1 MLNRKELKDLIS
13 HKMSLE
19 AKTLFPEDYSNQD
32 SQNSLGTCSRDSLDN
47 IGPDCL
53 HEPPVTNQ
61 QTFAASKKAY
71 LEWLG
76 RQWSHDTDCLHVL
89 PVTNQQTFAASKN
102 AYMEWLGRQW
112 SHDTVGTSSKEA
124 LTETREEQASVVN
137 PNYSPLDTDFTFD
150 SGDPYT
156 GNAGNESPSQL
167 QESENIPEHCK
178 KTVKQS
184 GDYQP
189 NTQVNDLCLKDSAD
203 SQPLEDSGAGRA
215 ENSSMDFKQVR
226 SDLKLQFT
234 CETEGT
240 SRAHSS
246 PGDKSAV
253 PLQQFRGESVDQG
266 RSVTGSVAPTEQV
279 SRSLH
284 ESASVARPSG
294 EPTFAPRELSL
305 DPRRSLRV
313 DEEKNSEATSEA
325 DYRKELAKR
334 ALKLLKR
341 YVVPAVLVLVAIVI
355 LYPANPK
362 PYSVETRLLFISR
375 DGKTP
380 EHLAWS
386 LEKEAK
392 YFNNTNILYA
402 SAQQLFSGRQDAS
415 DSSVIRNAQIPVPTG
430 DGRDKFETS
439 GEFIKWFLK
448 SSSLDADYSALPARL
463 TLKIT
468 GQDPNFL
475 KAVSETY
482 VRSYVDYRRSLERQN
497 TRESKN
503 ELLVREQ
510 SSQPDSLKG
519 INDRLQKVEFQENE
533 YELALK
539 LIDSGKSPFSG
550 FLSKENMVEPSALT
564 HFQQKI
570 VQLELN
576 KSSLKLRFSPDS
588 REVRSMDQETQSVR
602 KAMRQWVAEQLRF
615 IKQNKEMLIAQKSD
629 IEKSIAKP
637 IVPKTSQKDLG
648 AVLAKPVSKDA
659 PIFLGDGLYLLWD
672 SSSVVDKPTF
682 AKAWDYMGSTVTG
695 VQQSIG
701 RIRDGKDA
709 LITGLYNS
717 LVSDSAKK
725 TDNVKTAHTESRQ
738 AEKGTAKK
746 GSDNR

>member
-1 MLNRKELKDLIS
+1 MLNQKELKDLIS

-19 AKTLFPEDYSNQD
+19 DKTMFPEDHSNQA
-32 SQNSLGTCSRDSLDN
+32 SQKSPGAHSGDSLDN
-47 IGPDCL
+47 SGPESL
-53 HEPPVTNQ
+53 HAPPVTNQ
-61 QTFAASKKAY
+61 QTFAASRKAY
-71 LEWLG
+71 LERLG
-76 RQWSHDTDCLHVL
+76 RQWAHDTD
-89 PVTNQQTFAASKN
+89 
-102 AYMEWLGRQW
+102 
-112 SHDTVGTSSKEA
+112 GTPTKEA
-124 LTETREEQASVVN
+124 PTETREEQANVVN

-167 QESENIPEHCK
+167 QELENIAELGK
-178 KTVKQS
+178 KMVNQS
-184 GDYQP
+184 VDYQP
-189 NTQVNDLCLKDSAD
+189 NTQVNDLHPKDSAD
-203 SQPLEDSGAGRA
+203 SQPLADSGAGRA
-215 ENSSMDFKQVR
+215 ENSSMDLKQVK

-240 SRAHSS
+240 SRAHSC

-253 PLQQFRGESVDQG
+253 PLQQFGAESVDRS
-266 RSVTGSVAPTEQV
+266 RSVTRSVAPTEQV
-279 SRSLH
+279 SGSFH
-284 ESASVARPSG
+284 EFASAAKPSG
-294 EPTFAPRELSL
+294 EPTFDPREFSL
-305 DPRRSLRV
+305 DSRRSLRV

-334 ALKLLKR
+334 ALKSLKR
-341 YVVPAVLVLVAIVI
+341 YVVPAVLVLFAIVI

-375 DGKTP
+375 DGRMP
-380 EHLAWS
+380 EHSTWS

-392 YFNNTNILYA
+392 NFNNTNILYA

-415 DSSVIRNAQIPVPTG
+415 DSTINRNAQIPVPTG
-430 DGRDKFETS
+430 DGRDKFKTS

-503 ELLVREQ
+503 ELLISEQ
-510 SSQPDSLKG
+510 SVQPDSIKG
-519 INDRLQKVEFQENE
+519 IKDRLQKFEFQENE

-588 REVRSMDQETQSVR
+588 REVRSLDQETQSVR
-602 KAMRQWVAEQLRF
+602 KAMRQCVVEQLRF

-629 IEKSIAKP
+629 LEKSFAKP
-637 IVPKTSQKDLG
+637 IVPKPSQKDLG
-648 AVLAKPVSKDA
+648 AVLAKPVSGDA

-682 AKAWDYMGSTVTG
+682 AKAWDYMGSSVTG

-701 RIRDGKDA
+701 RVRDGKDA
-709 LITGLYNS
+709 LVTGLYNS
-717 LVSDSAKK
+717 LVSDTAKK
-725 TDNVKTAHTESRQ
+725 TDNNVKTAHTESRM
-738 AEKGTAKK
+738 AEKGP
-746 GSDNR
+746 SRRVNDNR